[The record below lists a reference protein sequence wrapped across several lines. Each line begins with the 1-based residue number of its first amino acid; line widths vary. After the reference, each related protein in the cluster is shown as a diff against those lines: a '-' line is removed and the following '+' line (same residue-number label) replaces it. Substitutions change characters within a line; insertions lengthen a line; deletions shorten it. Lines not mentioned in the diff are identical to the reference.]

1 MTLVTSIF
9 GLLYI
14 IFIVGLFGLCIY
26 ALVTFIKF
34 MKQKQASDHE
44 LNEKLSLLIEEM
56 RSK

>member
-1 MTLVTSIF
+1 MALATGIF
-9 GLLYI
+9 GLLNILFI
-14 IFIVGLFGLCIY
+14 ISLFGLGIY

-44 LNEKLSLLIEEM
+44 LNEKLSLLIEEI